1 MERSSNS
8 NRTSPV
14 ESKGRV
20 LRCIRILQILLKVM
34 LAISL
39 TVLIL
44 VYFETGESFHEKQ
57 ITKPADLPKKFF
69 PTHSYVVDFPFGNL
83 QPIIKLLEDEEMI
96 FVMYYATWCAESIRV
111 RNEYIQAARVLSS
124 TVKFVAVNCFYTSGE
139 CRQRM
144 KFLSFPEMFIYHT
157 GVLDGYRFTGIKEA
171 EYLVK
176 FVENFLFPI
185 KPLLTEREINEFSV
199 QSDNTVIGYFDF
211 NSSPQPPGP
220 AFHQFYLAA
229 LRVIS
234 YDFYQPVRFGVV
246 RKARLA
252 QLLDLNTP
260 GRFVLGR
267 MGNTTLKYPLFYNM
281 TARNISNWIMTNKQN
296 SISPW
301 LVPPLTKSLTLSVP
315 MQQGAAVLLFGPTNP
330 LLNFNPYYDMVRLA
344 SIAYRACDNRTG
356 FYQRVLTAYLHN
368 TFTQMHKANTLHKK
382 CLEKKSHEL
391 SAYPSSC
398 CMCLSDNNR
407 YLEKKSICEYCVQ
420 RRSANSETICNLDLQ
435 SNAKPE
441 FSTHLVNSCSD
452 FYQFY
457 NINEHHSVC
466 CKDKMSS
473 VSSEKYRKFQGK
485 FRQST
490 DKYVINGDRTFMQQ
504 YLSKLTLQKTKSLLS
519 LKDLI
524 GSLTT
529 NSDIRNAN
537 MTGLQCRTNKT
548 VNFYYVDSV
557 YQSVFMEKFR
567 VPSVQSKAS
576 VILVDLKD
584 EAVYTL
590 GAKVNFQNLARFVM
604 NYTEGHLSRFR
615 RSSDETTPSECV
627 TDGRSVCVLEIN
639 AETFPNVVMDPTK
652 DVVVLYYTHW
662 CGFCRQVSQ
671 AFLSAASY
679 FMHNTN
685 ILFARVNAD
694 NNDLPWEFTVD
705 RFPTIIFFPARRKA
719 DSVVF
724 PDNKLKTVPN
734 LVKFIL
740 NYANF
745 SLQVD
750 TAVSACTEHCVARN
764 REKILTRMEK
774 LRLVIGQLTRRGN
787 AVSSL
792 TPESEI
798 QRKHLESARSAIIR
812 ARNVKQF
819 KLRKAQILNSYLQNN
834 WKHLDKKMIH
844 SYIESNLAL

>member
-157 GVLDGYRFTGIKEA
+157 GVLDGYRFT
-171 EYLVK
+171 
-176 FVENFLFPI
+176 
-185 KPLLTEREINEFSV
+185 
-199 QSDNTVIGYFDF
+199 
-211 NSSPQPPGP
+211 
-220 AFHQFYLAA
+220 
-229 LRVIS
+229 
-234 YDFYQPVRFGVV
+234 DFYQPVRFGVV

-315 MQQGAAVLLFGPTNP
+315 MQQGAA
-330 LLNFNPYYDMVRLA
+330 VRLA

-548 VNFYYVDSV
+548 VNFYYVD
-557 YQSVFMEKFR
+557 
-567 VPSVQSKAS
+567 
-576 VILVDLKD
+576 
-584 EAVYTL
+584 T
-590 GAKVNFQNLARFVM
+590 RFVM